1 MAQEVDAGPRQSGAL
16 APTKVAAIAT
26 SISSAAAIVGVAG
39 QLATHG
45 SVGFA
50 MLAGFGLAVLAAI
63 VFMHQRYSRLATP
76 CMAEA

>member
-16 APTKVAAIAT
+16 VPTKVAAIAT

-39 QLATHG
+39 QLVVHG

-50 MLAGFGLAVLAAI
+50 MLAGFGLAVLAAV
-63 VFMHQRYSRLATP
+63 VFMHQR
-76 CMAEA
+76 